1 MKRIERIKADFY
13 LIYPLPSARS
23 ASSAF
28 YPVIQPVGLSLF
40 VSIGE
45 MLYYMRDLCDAL
57 GCVVSPYQENFF
69 FHLISDDS
77 TRKGDCTCRQNRVL
91 SAL

>member
-1 MKRIERIKADFY
+1 MRCSMRCRKEWNADE
-13 LIYPLPSARS
+13 LAG
-23 ASSAF
+23 AS
-28 YPVIQPVGLSLF
+28 PIQPVGLSLF

-45 MLYYMRDLCDAL
+45 MLYYMRDLCDSL
-57 GCVVSPYQENFF
+57 GRVVFPYQENFF